1 MLGIVYNGG
10 NMEGKNGGGRKRR
23 EEGRREKKKE
33 EEKEEKWGKGEEEWR
48 GYIFVFDDFIV

>member
-1 MLGIVYNGG
+1 
-10 NMEGKNGGGRKRR
+10 MEGKNGGGRKRR

-48 GYIFVFDDFIV
+48 GHTFAFDDLIV